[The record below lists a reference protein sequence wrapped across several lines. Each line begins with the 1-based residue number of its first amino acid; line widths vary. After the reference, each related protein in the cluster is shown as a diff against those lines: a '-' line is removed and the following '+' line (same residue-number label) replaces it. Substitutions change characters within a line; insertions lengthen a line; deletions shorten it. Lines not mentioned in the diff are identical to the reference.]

1 MVKVKKK
8 MILFWRKK
16 TEEKQ
21 NFATIIK
28 SGDGKGTVFR
38 WSLNY
43 KGHRLNKHMK
53 KENFKKD
60 LMNLIEINHQI
71 NITSDQ

>member
-1 MVKVKKK
+1 

-28 SGDGKGTVFR
+28 SGDGKGTVFQ

-43 KGHRLNKHMK
+43 KGYRLNKHMK

>member
-1 MVKVKKK
+1 MK

-28 SGDGKGTVFR
+28 SGDGKGTVFQ